1 MSTRIGIMALGNLRC
16 IGTPHHLK
24 TKYGHGFSLVVN
36 LLPNLGEEF
45 AIMAVAVD
53 NFIQERCK
61 GSKILFAS
69 GVFYGFLICRHAYVL
84 H

>member
-1 MSTRIGIMALGNLRC
+1 MSTRIGIMARGNLRC

-45 AIMAVAVD
+45 AMVAAGVD
-53 NFIQERCK
+53 AFIEQKCK
-61 GSKILFAS
+61 GITTLSLECFMS
-69 GVFYGFLICRHAYVL
+69 VSFRQSYVL